1 MVPPLDVVEQ
11 FETLDG
17 KIQPLDYAASKNN
30 PEDFLQIVINV
41 WMPLLFIREE
51 SSWENVSLFTG
62 NTRKRT
68 DGTTE
73 EYSYENLKIGWERG
87 KCPVTKI
94 HEKWSRWYLLEPF
107 RRRNY

>member
-1 MVPPLDVVEQ
+1 MLLEQ

-30 PEDFLQIVINV
+30 PEDFFANRDKRLDATVIYPGGEFLGERFSIYRKTLV
-41 WMPLLFIREE
+41 
-51 SSWENVSLFTG
+51 
-62 NTRKRT
+62 KRT

-87 KCPVTKI
+87 KCPVTK
-94 HEKWSRWYLLEPF
+94 
-107 RRRNY
+107 NT